1 MSEERN
7 EFTPDLFTLEDED
20 GNVSNVAKA
29 PVQAYSTGIQ
39 SAVSEKVV
47 VEKVFSIDGRE
58 TNGTVKGINIVKMSD
73 GTVKKVIRK

>member
-1 MSEERN
+1 M
-7 EFTPDLFTLEDED
+7 
-20 GNVSNVAKA
+20 
-29 PVQAYSTGIQ
+29 
-39 SAVSEKVV
+39 SEKVV